1 MKRLFLIRHA
11 KSSWDDAALADRE
24 RPLNERGKRDA
35 PKIGERLAR
44 REIKPD
50 LILSSPAVRALTTAK
65 IIAGKLDYMRKHI
78 GVDDRLYAAQADDL
92 LEIIHALDDHLQ
104 CVMIVGHNPELSEL
118 AQRLSGEIDQLPTGA
133 VAEFG
138 FAAKSWAE
146 IGACPVATVALDF
159 PKKP

>member
-118 AQRLSGEIDQLPTGA
+118 AQRLSGEIDHLPTGA
-133 VAEFG
+133 VVEFG

-159 PKKP
+159 PKKS